1 MKLHDLCET
10 CENID
15 VNSTVYI
22 HNNLTMEV
30 SNVCK
35 IKDILDEHGN
45 DTIKW
50 FCIRYDE
57 DLEVSFM

>member
-1 MKLHDLCET
+1 MTLHDLCKT

-15 VNSTVYI
+15 VVSTVYI
-22 HNNLTMEV
+22 YNNLTLEV
-30 SNVCK
+30 SKVCK
-35 IKDILDEHGN
+35 IIDILHEHGN

-57 DLEVSFM
+57 DVEVSFM

>member
-1 MKLHDLCET
+1 MKLNDLCET

-15 VNSTVYI
+15 INTTVYI
-22 HNNLTMEV
+22 HNKSTIEV
-30 SNVCK
+30 SK
-35 IKDILDEHGN
+35 IKDILGQHGN

-57 DLEVSFM
+57 DLAICFK